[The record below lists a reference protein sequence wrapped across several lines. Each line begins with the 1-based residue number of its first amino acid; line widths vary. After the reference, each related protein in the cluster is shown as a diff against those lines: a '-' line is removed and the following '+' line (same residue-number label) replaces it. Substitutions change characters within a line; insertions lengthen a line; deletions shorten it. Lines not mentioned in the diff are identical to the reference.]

1 MTDTE
6 FTAFVSLIG
15 AFGGVVLGAGLA
27 WLVER
32 NRRRFEARAQLS
44 AARAEA
50 WTRMAE
56 TATEAYSAI
65 EHLVRRDQQFRWWD
79 GGFIARFWLATQGYQ
94 RGLAA
99 RREMMRAFFDIRRLG
114 PPAAVEHAARVVA
127 AVEAAGE
134 VAERPRS
141 RQARNPQ
148 TWAGLLDGLVDAREA
163 LLEFPTEQLEGADKS
178 RLAARRQQ

>member
-1 MTDTE
+1 MTDTGV
-6 FTAFVSLIG
+6 TALVTLVG

-27 WLVER
+27 WLGER
-32 NRRRFEARAQLS
+32 NRRRLEARSQLS
-44 AARAEA
+44 AARDEA

-65 EHLVRRDQQFRWWD
+65 EQLVRRDQQFRWWD

-114 PPAAVEHAARVVA
+114 PPAAVECAAYLVA

-141 RQARNPQ
+141 RHARNPQ
-148 TWAGLLDGLVDAREA
+148 TWAGLLKGLVDAREA
-163 LLEFPTEQLEGADKS
+163 LLEFPTKQSEGADPS
-178 RLAARRQQ
+178 RLAAERP